1 MTAKPQQMSESQEKS
16 DDLIAELAKLMASNA
31 QGGEPEAKPALKMQP
46 LNEATAASPA
56 PLRIPGMP
64 NPAPA
69 AAPAVAAPVAPVTA
83 PAAAAPAPEVPKPA
97 AAPTIRIP
105 GMSQPVAAAAAEPTI
120 VPPAPSA
127 VAAPQAESKPAL
139 GGQFDFGRPPGVA
152 PVIAPEPLNNWQS
165 REVPK
170 PALQPAPTASEPV
183 LSVPLKSAPV
193 APAPAVEPRP
203 VPTAPAAEAKPA
215 PSFRPVPMGHAEP
228 GVTPAPLAAAPAPV
242 VSAPS
247 MPANAPAGDG
257 FDFDF
262 GFGNEPPAS
271 SGGDGDK
278 PVHDP
283 IADLIAAELDAPMRE
298 DEPPAAAPAPVA
310 APKPAPI
317 QPAPTQAAPVQAAP
331 VRSFSNPGQ
340 APVLVAKPTGS
351 RPAPPPAPRPA
362 LQAQPQR
369 AEADR
374 FAVAPVFGLPGRSAP
389 APAPRAE
396 PDPMDEI
403 ESLIGEAVR
412 VELSPPER
420 TPTVTL
426 APPPPPA
433 VPVVPPLNTGFAP
446 RRTELKDREPTM
458 RSAEDAILAAAA
470 ATGARVDHVNHL
482 DAEDRRPVK
491 RMKVKP
497 PKSRGFSNGARQYIG
512 MAVAGTLLLAAGL
525 GLYWVLGMGR
535 TDPATA
541 PVLTAEAGSAKQP
554 APVVASSET
563 AAPAATGLFNQIE
576 GRTTPEPNETLVSRD
591 ETEGAAPTEVAR
603 VVGAEPEDTEGGL
616 ANRKVRTVTVR
627 PDGTIV
633 PGDEAVAGNE
643 VLPVARPTVPEIPG
657 AEAQPSELL
666 ASVETPEVQPD
677 AIAAAIAGETPVT
690 AVVDP
695 NAVTALVSAAPE
707 PTAAASLPA
716 TIDPTRVAPAP
727 MPRPS
732 DRSTMVGGA
741 NRAVDLTAAIEET
754 PATPSAAAPAP
765 TASSGGPSGPYVQIA
780 AQRSE
785 AEAQASLR
793 TAQSRFGSLWGN
805 AQPYIQRADLG
816 QKGIYYRV
824 RVPASSV
831 DEASSICSTIKAN
844 GGDCMASGG

>member
-46 LNEATAASPA
+46 LNEATVAAA
-56 PLRIPGMP
+56 TPLRIPGMP
-64 NPAPA
+64 SPAPA
-69 AAPAVAAPVAPVTA
+69 AAPAVAAPA
-83 PAAAAPAPEVPKPA
+83 PAAATPANEAPKPA

-105 GMSQPVAAAAAEPTI
+105 GMSQPVAAAAEPAI

-127 VAAPQAESKPAL
+127 APASRAESKPAS

-152 PVIAPEPLNNWQS
+152 PVIAPEPMNNWQS
-165 REVPK
+165 RDVPK
-170 PALQPAPTASEPV
+170 PAPQAEPKAASPEPV
-183 LSVPLKSAPV
+183 LSVPLKSAP
-193 APAPAVEPRP
+193 APTPAVEPRP
-203 VPTAPAAEAKPA
+203 MPSAAVAEAKPA
-215 PSFRPVPMGHAEP
+215 PSFKPVPMNRIEP
-228 GVTPAPLAAAPAPV
+228 SVASAPLAAAPAPV

-247 MPANAPAGDG
+247 MPSNAPAGDG

-262 GFGNEPPAS
+262 GFGNEPP
-271 SGGDGDK
+271 SGSAGDDDK
-278 PVHDP
+278 PVRDP
-283 IADLIAAELDAPMRE
+283 IADLIAAELDAAE
-298 DEPPAAAPAPVA
+298 EHDEIAEPAPAPASV
-310 APKPAPI
+310 PKPAPI
-317 QPAPTQAAPVQAAP
+317 QSAPLQAAPVQPVP
-331 VRSFSNPGQ
+331 VRSFANPNP

-351 RPAPPPAPRPA
+351 RPAPAPAPRPA
-362 LQAQPQR
+362 AQAQPQR
-369 AEADR
+369 LESDR
-374 FAVAPVFGLPGRSAP
+374 YAVAPVFGLPGKSGTTASP

-412 VELSPPER
+412 VELSPPEK

-433 VPVVPPLNTGFAP
+433 APVVPPLNTAFAP
-446 RRTELKDREPTM
+446 RRTELKDREPPM

-470 ATGARVDHVNHL
+470 ATGARVDHVDHL
-482 DAEDRRPVK
+482 DTEDRRPVK

-497 PKSRGFSNGARQYIG
+497 PKSRGVSSGARQYIG

-535 TDPATA
+535 TDPSTA

-554 APVVASSET
+554 APIVASAET
-563 AAPAATGLFNQIE
+563 AAPAASGLFNQIE
-576 GRTTPEPNETLVSRD
+576 GRTTPEPTETLVSRD

-603 VVGAEPEDTEGGL
+603 VVSPEAADTEGGL

-643 VLPVARPTVPEIPG
+643 VLPVERPTVPQLPG
-657 AEAQPSELL
+657 GEAQPSELL
-666 ASVETPEVQPD
+666 ASVETPEVEPD

-690 AVVDP
+690 AEVDP
-695 NAVTALVSAAPE
+695 NAVTALVANAPE
-707 PTAAASLPA
+707 ASAAASQPA

-732 DRSTMVGGA
+732 DRSTMVGSA

-754 PATPSAAAPAP
+754 PATPAAAAPAP
-765 TASSGGPSGPYVQIA
+765 AASSGGQSGPYVQIA

-793 TAQSRFGSLWGN
+793 NAQSRYGSLWGG

-824 RVPASSV
+824 RVPASSLQ
-831 DEASSICSTIKAN
+831 EASSICSSIKAN